1 MAIIKHIASKNANY
15 GAAELYLTFQHDEQT
30 NRPILDEYGHY
41 VPREEYLISGVLCT
55 PDSFALDCVKA
66 NLQYHQNQKKG
77 DIKTHHYII
86 SFDPRDRDDH
96 NLTLEEVQKMGE
108 DFCRQ
113 HFPGHQ
119 ALVCSHPDGHHGAGN
134 LHCHIVINSLRIQ
147 DVERKPYM
155 DRPCDSRAGAKHRC
169 TGKLMR
175 YLRKNV
181 MSMCQQRGLYQ
192 IDLLSGAQKKV
203 TDREYHAQQRGQ
215 AKLDKENALLMEQGK
230 TPKETIFDTQK
241 EELRQAI
248 DATWPK
254 CSTLAEFVQ
263 RLFQDY
269 GIETSESRG
278 RFSYLHP
285 NAKKK
290 VADRR
295 LGESYRKGAIE
306 YGIDEQNHRRERP
319 ERGEQGTAFVVSA
332 EALRAAAQLSGTG
345 VCVADLRRIGA
356 DIPLAGAGQV
366 GPDLGDHQP
375 TEQAGAGEQLIER
388 VPVQPDHANDSAGNG
403 AEAVFPD
410 GRDDHEPPRSIR
422 ERLRWA
428 HRQLERRKSP
438 TPERHKRSHE
448 PSL

>member
-15 GAAELYLTFQHDEQT
+15 GASELYLTFQHDEQT

-66 NLQYHQNQKKG
+66 NLQYGQNLKKG

-86 SFDPRDRDDH
+86 SFDPRDKDDH
-96 NLTLEEVQKMGE
+96 GLTLEEVQKMGE
-108 DFCRQ
+108 AFCRQ
-113 HFPGHQ
+113 NFPGHQ

-134 LHCHIVINSLRIQ
+134 LHTHIVINSLRIQ
-147 DVERKPYM
+147 DVERKSYM

-175 YLRKNV
+175 YLRENV
-181 MSMCQQRGLYQ
+181 MAMCEERGLYQ
-192 IDLLSGAQKKV
+192 VDLLSGAQKKV
-203 TDREYHAQQRGQ
+203 TDREYHVQRRGQ
-215 AKLDKENALLMEQGK
+215 ARLDKENALLIEQGK
-230 TPKETIFDTQK
+230 KPKETIFDTQK

-248 DATWPK
+248 DATWPQ

-269 GIETSESRG
+269 GIETTESRG

-295 LGESYRKGAIE
+295 LGEGYRKGAIE
-306 YGIDEQNHRRERP
+306 HGIDEQNHRRERT
-319 ERGEQGTAFVVSA
+319 ERGEQSTAFVLSVQDLS
-332 EALRAAAQLSGTG
+332 AAARLTG
-345 VCVADLRRIGA
+345 ARLTADEQQRTR
-356 DIPLAGAGQV
+356 AGQA
-366 GPDLGDHQP
+366 GPDLADHQQI
-375 TEQAGAGEQLIER
+375 EQARAGKQPAER
-388 VPVQPDHANDSAGNG
+388 VPVQPYCADDRSERGT
-403 AEAVFPD
+403 EAVLPD
-410 GRDDHEPPRSIR
+410 GGDDHEPPRSIR
-422 ERLRWA
+422 ERLQWA

-438 TPERHKRSHE
+438 TPEGHKRSHE
-448 PSL
+448 PSI

>member
-15 GAAELYLTFQHDEQT
+15 GATQLYLTFQHDEQS
-30 NRPILDEYGHY
+30 NRAILDEHGHY
-41 VPREEYLISGVLCT
+41 IPREEYLIFGVLCT

-66 NLQYHQNQKKG
+66 NLQYGQNQKKG

-96 NLTLEEVQKMGE
+96 GLTLEEVQKMGE
-108 DFCRQ
+108 AFCRDN
-113 HFPGHQ
+113 FPGHQ

-175 YLRKNV
+175 YLREQV
-181 MSMCQQRGLYQ
+181 MAMCEERGLYQ
-192 IDLLSGAQKKV
+192 VDLLSGAQKKV

-215 AKLDKENALLMEQGK
+215 ARLDKENALLIAQGK
-230 TPKETIFDTQK
+230 TPKETVFDTQK

-269 GIETSESRG
+269 GIETTESRG

-295 LGESYRKGAIE
+295 LGEGYQKGMIE
-306 YGIDEQNHRRERP
+306 RGIDEQNHRRELP
-319 ERGEQGTAFVVSA
+319 GRGEQGTAFVLSA
-332 EALRAAAQLSGTG
+332 EELSAAAQL
-345 VCVADLRRIGA
+345 AGA
-356 DIPLAGAGQV
+356 DFRPAGARQV
-366 GPDLGDHQP
+366 GLDLEDHQQ
-375 TEQAGAGEQLIER
+375 TEQAGAGEQPAER
-388 VPVQPDHANDSAGNG
+388 DAGQPYG
-403 AEAVFPD
+403 ADDRTEKGTATVLPD
-410 GRDDHEPPRSIR
+410 GGDDHEPPRSIR
-422 ERLRWA
+422 ERLQWA

-438 TPERHKRSHE
+438 TPEGHKRSHE

>member
-15 GAAELYLTFQHDEQT
+15 GAAQLYLTFQHDEQT
-30 NRPILDEYGHY
+30 NRAILDEHGHY
-41 VPREEYLISGVLCT
+41 IPREEYLISGVLCT

-66 NLQYHQNQKKG
+66 NLQYGQNQKKG

-86 SFDPRDRDDH
+86 SFDPRDKDDH
-96 NLTLEEVQKMGE
+96 DLTLEEVQKMGE
-108 DFCRQ
+108 AFCRE

-147 DVERKPYM
+147 DVERKGYM

-175 YLRKNV
+175 YLREQV
-181 MSMCQQRGLYQ
+181 MAMCEEHGLYQ
-192 IDLLSGAQKKV
+192 VDLLSGAQKKV

-215 AKLDKENALLMEQGK
+215 AKLDKENALLIEQDK
-230 TPKETIFDTQK
+230 TPKETVFDTQK

-248 DATWPK
+248 DATWPL

-269 GIETSESRG
+269 GIETTESRG

-295 LGESYRKGAIE
+295 LGEGYRKGMIE
-306 YGIDEQNHRRERP
+306 RGIDEQNHRRERP
-319 ERGEQGTAFVVSA
+319 GRGEQSTAFVLSA
-332 EALRAAAQLSGTG
+332 QELSTAAQ
-345 VCVADLRRIGA
+345 
-356 DIPLAGAGQV
+356 LAGAGLTADEQQRT
-366 GPDLGDHQP
+366 GAGQDGLNLADHQQ
-375 TEQAGAGEQLIER
+375 TEQAGAGEQSAER
-388 VPVQPDHANDSAGNG
+388 VPVQSHGADDRTERG
-403 AEAVFPD
+403 AEAVLSD
-410 GRDDHEPPRSIR
+410 GGDDHEPPRSIR
-422 ERLRWA
+422 ERLQWA
-428 HRQLERRKSP
+428 HRQLERCKSP
-438 TPERHKRSHE
+438 APERHKLSHE